1 MTTDNSLTNNGQR
14 TTSKFTYKC
23 LLFDLDHTLWDYET
37 NSREALS
44 ELYVDFA
51 LGKRGVDEEKFLH
64 TFYVINNE
72 LWDLYDRG
80 LLHRDVIRNDRFH
93 KILMELGV
101 DDRQMSL
108 DLSHEYITESPKKK
122 NLMEGCKE
130 TLDYLHAKY
139 PMVIVTNGFDEIQS
153 TKLLSGGIEHYF
165 KSIVTSARAGHKKPA
180 KEIFEFALR
189 EHGASSEHAIMIG
202 DNLLTDIAGA
212 KNANIDTVFFNPN
225 KIAHDTQVSYEIQS
239 LRELM
244 NFL

>member
-1 MTTDNSLTNNGQR
+1 M
-14 TTSKFTYKC
+14 YKC

-44 ELYVDFA
+44 ELYTEFD
-51 LGKRGVDEEKFLH
+51 LKKRGLEKEKFLQ
-64 TFYVINNE
+64 TFYVVNNE

-80 LLHRDVIRNDRFH
+80 LLHRDVIRNERFH
-93 KILMELGV
+93 KILVALGV
-101 DDRQMSL
+101 DDYNMSL
-108 DLSHEYITESPKKK
+108 ELSHEYIAQSPKKK
-122 NLMEGCKE
+122 NLIEGCKE
-130 TLDYLHAKY
+130 TLDYLHPKY

-153 TKLLSGGIEHYF
+153 TKLSSGGIEHYF

-189 EHGASSEHAIMIG
+189 ENSVEPHEAIMIG

-212 KNANIDTVFFNPN
+212 VNANIDTVFFNPN
-225 KIAHDTQVSYEIQS
+225 GVAHQTTVSHEIQS